1 MNEFIKI
8 KARYSM
14 QGSKGKYCFYLLA
27 TAVSV
32 IYFTVSGYAA
42 DFILTLPAVRSYL
55 TGIFPFLPQIIAII
69 LCAVNTVFFTGFT
82 SALLLN
88 ADSIFTSN
96 ALFKKK
102 PHDWFSFKGILKSA
116 RLFICLFLIKSAM
129 LAAWLALPSAL
140 SAVLIFLLGK
150 GEMNRT
156 FLFFC
161 AAGIAMLFASG
172 LFFYV
177 LSAQDLICAR
187 FLLAAHPHL
196 SARAAI
202 SMSRKKVRGS
212 RIALLAFRL
221 SFLPWLAACV
231 FGFPVFY
238 IWPYYRQSLACYV
251 LTD

>member
-14 QGSKGKYCFYLLA
+14 QGSKGRYCFYLFAA
-27 TAVSV
+27 TVSV

-42 DFILTLPAVRSYL
+42 DFILTLPAVNGYL
-55 TGIFPFLPQIIAII
+55 TGIFPYFPQIIAII
-69 LCAVNTVFFTGFT
+69 LCAVNTVFFTVFT

-88 ADSIFTSN
+88 ADSIFASN
-96 ALFKKK
+96 ALFKKQ
-102 PHDWFSFKGILKSA
+102 PHDWFNLKGFLKSA
-116 RLFICLFLIKSAM
+116 RLFTCLFLIKAAL

-140 SAVLIFLLGK
+140 SAVLIFLLK
-150 GEMNRT
+150 RGEMNRT

-161 AAGIAMLFASG
+161 VAGIALIFAAG
-172 LFFYV
+172 LFFYA

-196 SARAAI
+196 SPLAAI

-212 RIALLAFRL
+212 RLALLAFRL
-221 SFLPWLAACV
+221 SFLPWLAACI

-238 IWPYYRQSLACYV
+238 LWPYYRQSLACYV
-251 LTD
+251 LAD